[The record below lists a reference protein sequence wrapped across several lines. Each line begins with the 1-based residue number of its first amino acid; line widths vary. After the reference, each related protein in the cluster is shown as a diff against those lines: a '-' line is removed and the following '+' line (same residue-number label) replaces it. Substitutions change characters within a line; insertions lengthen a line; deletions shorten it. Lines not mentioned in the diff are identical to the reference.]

1 MDMHNSAAHQAQAG
15 IEILKEHSITFP
27 KQVATSSEAEPI
39 NPSTNPNWLRSFK
52 GCEHYSETEALAISE
67 SLYNLA
73 KILLES
79 A

>member
-1 MDMHNSAAHQAQAG
+1 MHNIAAHQAQTV
-15 IEILKEHSITFP
+15 IEILDGHIISNPQKVPKAAFP
-27 KQVATSSEAEPI
+27 EPQNPTS
-39 NPSTNPNWLRSFK
+39 NPDWLRSFK
-52 GCEHYSETEALAISE
+52 GCEHYSDTESLAISE